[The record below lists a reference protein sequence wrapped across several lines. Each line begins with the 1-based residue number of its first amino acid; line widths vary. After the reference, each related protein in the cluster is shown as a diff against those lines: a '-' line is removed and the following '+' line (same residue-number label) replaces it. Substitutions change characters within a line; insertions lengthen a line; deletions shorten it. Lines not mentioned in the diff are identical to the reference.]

1 MGTERVLVSRSDVPC
16 QHPLMLVLSQLIV
29 VIRYLKPTPRGEQV
43 EVEDIP
49 AARRIVQT
57 IEDGLIVPCVVEGS
71 ELRGVQKAPG
81 SEAVDGNEVS
91 KLRGAI
97 PESDTSTGR
106 AKRAVG
112 SIDVA
117 KNSPG
122 AQPRPSSDLRDQ
134 AAFVAE
140 FGVRRTRGNLHALD
154 GAGGQLRGE

>member
-1 MGTERVLVSRSDVPC
+1 MGTERVLVSRSDGPC

-71 ELRGVQKAPG
+71 ELRGVQKAPV
-81 SEAVDGNEVS
+81 SKAVDRNEVS
-91 KLRGAI
+91 KLRGAV

-122 AQPRPSSDLRDQ
+122 AQPRPSRDRSS
-134 AAFVAE
+134 E
-140 FGVRRTRGNLHALD
+140 ERRVGKECRS
-154 GAGGQLRGE
+154 R